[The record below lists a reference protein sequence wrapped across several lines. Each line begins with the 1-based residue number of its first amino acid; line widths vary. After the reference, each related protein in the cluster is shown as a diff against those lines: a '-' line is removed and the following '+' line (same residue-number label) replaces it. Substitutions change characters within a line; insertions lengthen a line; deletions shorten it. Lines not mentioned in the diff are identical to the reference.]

1 MNEIYEIKYIGTH
14 MYHLENILEKELF
27 DLPRWVY
34 QNKCVNSIYKKPK
47 NNLVSEPVGPVK
59 NGFLFFTSP

>member
-1 MNEIYEIKYIGTH
+1 MFMFSWVKSNEHQNLK
-14 MYHLENILEKELF
+14 F
-27 DLPRWVY
+27 WVY

-47 NNLVSEPVGPVK
+47 NNLVAEPVGPVK